1 MKITER
7 THNIQTGEIEDIE
20 RDETSSEAALRIESQ
35 KKIAA
40 EQAAEAEKETAKAA
54 LLKRLG
60 ITADE
65 AALLLG

>member
-7 THNIQTGEIEDIE
+7 IFDAQTGETVDIE
-20 RDETSSEAALRIESQ
+20 RELTKDELAYRAESEAKIQALINF
-35 KKIAA
+35 
-40 EQAAEAEKETAKAA
+40 EAEKAANKAA